1 MEGGAGGRK
10 RLREL
15 GLLPTPTKR
24 DAEHGPQ
31 HSDVRWARPQGKP
44 LNETLWR
51 RGLGGTAVLLI
62 LVEWMMGY
70 PKRWL
75 LDAALA
81 EHASLPT
88 AMPSYRKSPKR

>member
-1 MEGGAGGRK
+1 M
-10 RLREL
+10 REL

-31 HSDVRWARPQGKP
+31 HSEARWARPQGKP

-51 RGLGGTAVLLI
+51 RGLGGTAVLLT

-81 EHASLPT
+81 EPASPLT
-88 AMPSYRKSPKR
+88 AMPSSRKSSKR